1 MRLPVLANL
10 EAAAEVVYSAMPPT
24 PQYRWPLLCERVGAE
39 VWVKHENHAPTGA
52 FKVRGGLVYFDA
64 LSRRGRVAGVVAATR
79 GNHGQSVGF
88 AAARYGIPAAI
99 VVPHGNALEKNQA
112 MRALG
117 VELIVAGDDFQAS
130 VEHAEEIA
138 RDRGWH
144 RVPSFDPH
152 LVAGVG
158 TYAME
163 FLRAAPGLETVYVP
177 VGLGSGICGMIA
189 ARDALGMRTRIV
201 GVVSTGAPAYALSF
215 EAGHV
220 VEHEVTTQLADGVA
234 CRRPDTAAL
243 DCILN
248 GVERIIR
255 VTDEE
260 IADAMRAIY
269 SDTHNVAEGAGAAPL
284 AALIQEQGRQQGRTV
299 GVALSGGNVDA
310 PLFGRI
316 LLDNLAGAPA

>member
-1 MRLPVLANL
+1 MRLPLLANL
-10 EAAAEVVYSAMPPT
+10 EAAAEVVYSAMSPT
-24 PQYRWPLLCERVGAE
+24 PQYCWPLLCERVGAD

-64 LSRRGRVAGVVAATR
+64 LARRDRVAGVVAATR
-79 GNHGQSVGF
+79 GNHGQSVGY

-99 VVPHGNALEKNQA
+99 VVPRGNALEKNHA

-130 VEHAEEIA
+130 VEHAADVA

-144 RVPSFDPH
+144 RIPSFDPH

-163 FLRAAPGLETVYVP
+163 FLRGVSDLETVYVSI
-177 VGLGSGICGMIA
+177 GMGSGICGMVA
-189 ARDALGMRTRIV
+189 ARNALGLRTRIV
-201 GVVSTGAPAYALSF
+201 GVVSAGAPAYALSF
-215 EAGHV
+215 ERGQV
-220 VEHEVTTQLADGVA
+220 VEHDVTTQLADGLA
-234 CRRPDTAAL
+234 CRRPDAAAL
-243 DCILN
+243 ECICN
-248 GVERIIR
+248 GVERIVR

-260 IADAMRAIY
+260 VADAMRALY
-269 SDTHNVAEGAGAAPL
+269 CDTHNVAEGAGAAAL
-284 AALIQEQGRQQGRTV
+284 AALLQEQDLQRGKRV
-299 GVALSGGNVDA
+299 GVVLGGGNVDA

-316 LLDNLAGAPA
+316 LLENFASVSP

>member
-1 MRLPVLANL
+1 M
-10 EAAAEVVYSAMPPT
+10 SPT
-24 PQYRWPLLCERVGAE
+24 PQYCWPLLCERVGAD

-64 LSRRGRVAGVVAATR
+64 LARRDRVAGVVAATR
-79 GNHGQSVGF
+79 GNHGQSVGY

-99 VVPHGNALEKNQA
+99 VVPRGNALEKNHA

-130 VEHAEEIA
+130 VEHAADVA

-144 RVPSFDPH
+144 RIPSFDPH

-163 FLRAAPGLETVYVP
+163 FLRSVSDLETVYVSI
-177 VGLGSGICGMIA
+177 GMGSGICGMVA
-189 ARDALGMRTRIV
+189 ARNALGLRTRIV

-215 EAGHV
+215 ERGQV
-220 VEHEVTTQLADGVA
+220 VEHDVTTQLADGLA
-234 CRRPDTAAL
+234 CRRPDAAAL
-243 DCILN
+243 ECIRK
-248 GVERIIR
+248 GVERIVR

-260 IADAMRAIY
+260 VADAMRALY
-269 SDTHNVAEGAGAAPL
+269 CDTHNVAEGAGAAAL
-284 AALIQEQGRQQGRTV
+284 AALLQEQDLQRGKCV
-299 GVALSGGNVDA
+299 GVVLGGGNVDA

-316 LLDNLAGAPA
+316 LLENFASVSP

>member
-1 MRLPVLANL
+1 MRLPLLANL
-10 EAAAEVVYSAMPPT
+10 EAAAEVVYSAMSPT
-24 PQYRWPLLCERVGAE
+24 AQYRWPLLCARTGAD

-52 FKVRGGLVYFDA
+52 FKVRGGLVYFEA
-64 LSRRGRVAGVVAATR
+64 LSRRDRVPGVVAATR

-99 VVPHGNALEKNQA
+99 VVPHGNGVEKNHA

-130 VEHAEEIA
+130 LEHAGDVA

-144 RVPSFDPH
+144 KVPPFDPH

-163 FLRAAPGLETVYVP
+163 FLRAVSGLETVYVP
-177 VGLGSGICGMIA
+177 VGQGSGICGMIA
-189 ARDALGMRTRIV
+189 ARDALGLRTKIV

-215 EAGHV
+215 DAGRV
-220 VEHEVTTQLADGVA
+220 VEHEVSTQLADGLA
-234 CRRPDTAAL
+234 CRRPDAAAL
-243 DCILN
+243 DCIRN
-248 GVERIIR
+248 GVERIVR

-260 IADAMRAIY
+260 IADAMRALY
-269 SDTHNVAEGAGAAPL
+269 TDTHNVAEGAGAAAL
-284 AALIQEQGRQQGRTV
+284 AALLQESDRQRGRTV
-299 GVALSGGNVDA
+299 GVVISGGNVDA

-316 LLDNLAGAPA
+316 LLEQVTSVPA